1 VTASVPS
8 ISPTGGRLLRV
19 LDAAKAAYLDLY
31 RVFND
36 LPRVWAAALAINMG
50 LSIPGLLMDG
60 STRNGVGVWIVS
72 APTAIASAF
81 FLTPYLIAVHRLII
95 LDEIAPSYI
104 LRPGEPR
111 FKKFLL
117 WSLILWAG
125 ITALAVPLL
134 LLSAFPQL
142 ILALTGANV
151 GLGVTFV
158 GLGVTFIATGAIVF
172 TGFWATVRLAIL
184 FPAIAVDAAGAS
196 WRNVMADTRG
206 YAWRTFLILVLTSL
220 PLVPVVIGT
229 GLALGRG
236 TVAGAMIDGA
246 VGIVSS
252 TLCVVVASR
261 LYQRL
266 GYHVNR
272 SSAV

>member
-1 VTASVPS
+1 MTASVPS

-19 LDAAKAAYLDLY
+19 RDAAKAACLDLY
-31 RVFND
+31 RVFKD
-36 LPRVWAAALAINMG
+36 LPRVWAVALAINVG

-60 STRNGVGVWIVS
+60 NARNGVGVWIVS
-72 APTAIASAF
+72 TLTGVASAF

-111 FKKFLL
+111 FRKFFL

-125 ITALAVPLL
+125 VAAPAALL
-134 LLSAFPQL
+134 LLLPVRF
-142 ILALTGANV
+142 IFALTGANV

-158 GLGVTFIATGAIVF
+158 ATVTIIF
-172 TGFWATVRLAIL
+172 TGFWATARLSIL

-206 YAWRTFLILVLTSL
+206 YAWRIFLIFVLTSL
-220 PLVPVVIGT
+220 PFVPVLIGI

-236 TVAGAMIDGA
+236 TVAGAVIGGA
-246 VGIVSS
+246 VGIVST
-252 TLCVVVASR
+252 TLYVVVASR
-261 LYQRL
+261 LYQLL
-266 GYHVNR
+266 GDHVNP
-272 SSAV
+272 SPAV

>member
-19 LDAAKAAYLDLY
+19 RDAAKAAWLDLY
-31 RVFND
+31 RVFKD
-36 LPRVWAAALAINMG
+36 LPRVWAVALAINVG

-60 STRNGVGVWIVS
+60 NARNGVGVWIVS
-72 APTAIASAF
+72 ALTGVASAF

-111 FKKFLL
+111 FRRFFL

-125 ITALAVPLL
+125 VAAPAALL
-134 LLSAFPQL
+134 LFLPVRF
-142 ILALTGANV
+142 IFALTGANV
-151 GLGVTFV
+151 GLGVIV
-158 GLGVTFIATGAIVF
+158 IATVAIGF
-172 TGFWATVRLAIL
+172 TVFWATARLSIL
-184 FPAIAVDAAGAS
+184 FPAIAVDAAGTS

-206 YAWRTFLILVLTSL
+206 YAWRIFLIFVLTSL
-220 PLVPVVIGT
+220 PFVPVVIGT

-236 TVAGAMIDGA
+236 TVAGAVIGGA
-246 VGIVSS
+246 VGIVST
-252 TLCVVVASR
+252 TLYVVVASR

-266 GYHVNR
+266 GDHVNR
-272 SSAV
+272 SPAV